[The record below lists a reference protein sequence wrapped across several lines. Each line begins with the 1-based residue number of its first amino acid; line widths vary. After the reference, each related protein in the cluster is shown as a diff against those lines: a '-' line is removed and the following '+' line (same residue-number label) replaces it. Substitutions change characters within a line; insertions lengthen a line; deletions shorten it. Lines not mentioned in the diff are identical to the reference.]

1 MFTELFC
8 NCILYP
14 GVFEGVKLGT
24 GKVWEKIGQ
33 EKKRGFLSP
42 TDIELYNMIE
52 DVCRKL
58 VFNCPDDKIY
68 AGCEFLCDSWIRTRN
83 FEEADIRKA
92 LFVMDIMYS
101 KEDVDNWKEI
111 LDKEINTKPELT
123 NSAIQRKLDEIL
135 KVLNSLKGSTSEKKY
150 SAQLLEDA
158 IDFSK
163 KVPKF
168 FTEIGKEKTVYSG
181 SIAEDGY
188 KVRIS
193 FEPVRTRPEIPAFGG
208 ICYLLAPPVDI
219 SQKTKLCI
227 SMEFLD
233 KNISQ
238 ITLELKKTEHKEPD
252 DEMKYVLHNRKEG
265 ICDYVLDLDA
275 CPKKIKESLGEIV
288 LATDVTDFSDDN
300 LLYAEIV
307 IYRMEFM

>member
-1 MFTELFC
+1 MTAQESI
-8 NCILYP
+8 N
-14 GVFEGVKLGT
+14 
-24 GKVWEKIGQ
+24 IGQ

-163 KVPKF
+163 KFRSSLQKS
-168 FTEIGKEKTVYSG
+168 EKRKRC
-181 SIAEDGY
+181 IAE
-188 KVRIS
+188 V
-193 FEPVRTRPEIPAFGG
+193 
-208 ICYLLAPPVDI
+208 L
-219 SQKTKLCI
+219 QKTGI
-227 SMEFLD
+227 
-233 KNISQ
+233 
-238 ITLELKKTEHKEPD
+238 
-252 DEMKYVLHNRKEG
+252 KYV
-265 ICDYVLDLDA
+265 
-275 CPKKIKESLGEIV
+275 
-288 LATDVTDFSDDN
+288 
-300 LLYAEIV
+300 
-307 IYRMEFM
+307 